1 MKYYIGLDMGTNSV
15 GWAVT
20 DTQYHLIRRK
30 GKDLWG
36 VRLFDEANTAA
47 DRRTHRISRRRLER
61 EKARIAYVKQI
72 FAPAIDELDPGFF
85 QRLDD
90 SKFYEE
96 DKKEHQPFALFADTG
111 YTDRDYY
118 NEFPTVFHLR
128 AELLTSTEPHD
139 VRLVYLAVLNLFKH
153 RGHFL
158 NPGLKEGNIGNLNE
172 LLDQIQELFSEQFD
186 REFPLPEDREQ
197 VERILSDR
205 TLNAS
210 DKLRKIKQMP
220 DIDKKDKAVVEIWK
234 LICGLKATLCVIFE
248 NDSFS
253 EDTKNYGVSFR
264 DGNYEEKLSEIES
277 MLSTESMILFE
288 TIKQVYDWSVLASIM
303 KGDGRTYEYIS
314 MAKVASYEKHQNDL
328 KKLKRVYRR
337 YLPERYDEMFRVMKD
352 NNYSAY
358 VGSVNSM
365 EEKRRRG
372 GKKSDAFFKIVKKD
386 IEGIEDYTGI
396 EDCMSILHDID
407 KNTFLPKQRTSDNG
421 VIPNQV
427 YQAELKKILENAE
440 NYLPFLKEKDP
451 EYHLTASERI
461 LQMFSFHI
469 PYYIGPVK
477 TSENST
483 GWAVRKKLGRVF
495 PWNLEEKIDVKQTS
509 EKFIEN
515 LVREC
520 TYLTDERVLPKN
532 SLLYEKFMVLN
543 ELNNLKVHEEKI
555 SVELKQDIY
564 CDLFRKSGKRVTNK
578 KLLDYLKQKGVIDAD
593 ENEDALSGYD
603 KEKNGFTNTLAN
615 YHKFMEVFKVSVL
628 TDHQTEMAEDIIFY
642 STVYGDSRKFL
653 REKIEEL
660 YGNELTSKQMD
671 RILGYKFKDWGKL
684 SREFLQMEGA
694 DTETGEVMLLIRRM
708 WEENKNLMQLL
719 DANQYTYKTE
729 AENRSR
735 KVEKDLKEITY
746 EDLEDLNLSAPVRR
760 MVWQTIRI
768 VQEIEYAMK
777 EEPERIFVEVTRSEE
792 KEKKRTI
799 SRKERLQRLYESC
812 AEEEPY
818 LAAEIQSREESDFR
832 RKKLYLYYLQK
843 GRCMYSGERISFEK
857 LFDDGYYDIDHIYP
871 RHYVKDDSLENNLVL
886 VKAELN
892 REKTDEFPISEKIRS
907 QQAGWWKSLCD
918 GGFISK
924 EKYRRLTRNQ
934 PFSEEEKIGFVNRQL
949 VETGQGTKAVAE
961 ILTQVFSGRK
971 ANDKVVYAKAGNVSE
986 FRSKYKL
993 LKCREVNDFHHAN
1006 DAYLNIVVGNT
1017 YFTRYTRDARN
1028 FFRERSQN
1036 KTGTGSGDY
1045 GMGRMFDFPVQRG
1058 GCQAWDPKKD
1068 IVTVRKVMAKNTP
1081 IVTRKSYVAHGGI
1094 SDQQIINAEKIRKVG
1109 GVGYIP
1115 IKSSVVN
1122 LTDTQKYG
1130 GFQKVSGAYFFLVEH
1145 EKKNKKI
1152 RSIESMPI
1160 YLLKEYSGKEGLETY
1175 CRKVLNLK
1183 DPNVRWEKIRMSSL
1197 LKINGF
1203 YVYLVG
1209 RSNNRL
1215 IICNAVQLC
1224 LRSEFTDYIR
1234 VIVNAVQKKQDENYL
1249 LAELGRNNE
1258 IAEVSQK
1265 RNVVSPD
1272 RNLALYDELV
1282 KKHKEGIYSKRVN
1295 PVGDKL
1301 YNGRDKFKNLSL
1313 DKQCYVLYQILRLS
1327 RIENDGVDL
1336 QDIGGASK
1344 TGVSMVNKDIS
1355 DLKECKLILQSV
1367 TGLYSQEIDLLSV

>member
-20 DTQYHLIRRK
+20 DTRYHLVRRK

-36 VRLFDEANTAA
+36 VRLFDEAETAA

-85 QRLDD
+85 QRLED

-158 NPGLKEGNIGNLNE
+158 NPGLKEGSIGDLYG

-186 REFPLPEDREQ
+186 REFPLPKDRGQ
-197 VERILSDR
+197 LERILSDR

-210 DKLRKIKQMP
+210 DKLREIKQIP

-234 LICGLKATLCVIFE
+234 LVCGLKGTLRVIFE
-248 NDSFS
+248 NDTFS

-264 DGNYEEKLSEIES
+264 DGNYEEKLPEIES
-277 MLSTESMILFE
+277 MLSTESLILFE
-288 TIKQVYDWSVLASIM
+288 TIKQIYDWGVLASIM

-314 MAKVASYEKHQNDL
+314 MAKVASYEKHKSDL
-328 KKLKRVYRR
+328 KKLKKVYRR
-337 YLPERYDEMFRVMKD
+337 YLPERYDEMFRVMED

-358 VGSVNSM
+358 VGSVNSR
-365 EEKRRRG
+365 EEKSRRG
-372 GKKSDAFFKIVKKD
+372 TAGSEDFPKIVKKD
-386 IEGIEDYTGI
+386 IEGIEGNTEI
-396 EDCMSILHDID
+396 EDCAYILREI
-407 KNTFLPKQRTSDNG
+407 KTNTFLPKQRTSDNG

-477 TSENST
+477 MSENST
-483 GWAVRKKLGRVF
+483 GWAVRKESGKVL

-532 SLLYEKFMVLN
+532 SLLYEKYMVLN

-564 CDLFRKSGKRVTNK
+564 RDLFRKSGKRVTNK

-615 YHKFMEVFKVSVL
+615 YHKFMEVFNVPVL
-628 TDHQTEMAEDIIFY
+628 TDRQTAMAEDIIFY

-684 SREFLQMEGA
+684 SREFLQMKGA
-694 DTETGEVMLLIRRM
+694 DTETGEAMPLIKRM
-708 WEENKNLMQLL
+708 WGENKNLMQLL
-719 DANQYTYKTE
+719 DADRYTYKTE

-735 KVEKDLKEITY
+735 KVEKDLKEITH
-746 EDLEDLNLSAPVRR
+746 EDLEELNLSAPVRR

-768 VQEIEYAMK
+768 VQEIEYVMK

-792 KEKKRTI
+792 KEKKRTV
-799 SRKERLQRLYESC
+799 SRKEKLQKLYDSC

-892 REKTDEFPISEKIRS
+892 REKTDEYPISEKIRS
-907 QQAGWWKSLCD
+907 QQAGWWRSLCD

-924 EKYRRLTRNQ
+924 EKYRRLTRIQ

-961 ILTQVFSGRK
+961 ILTQVFSGGK
-971 ANDKVVYAKAGNVSE
+971 ANDKVVYVKAGNVSE
-986 FRSKYKL
+986 FRNKYKM

-1028 FFRERSQN
+1028 FFRERSQS
-1036 KTGTGSGDY
+1036 KTGTGNGDY
-1045 GMGRMFDFPVQRG
+1045 GMGRMFEFPVQRG
-1058 GCQAWDPKKD
+1058 DCQAWNPEED

-1081 IVTRKSYVAHGGI
+1081 IVTRRSYVAHGKI
-1094 SDQQIINAEKIRKVG
+1094 SDQQIIEARKIKDININN
-1109 GVGYIP
+1109 YIS
-1115 IKSSVVN
+1115 IKSSDEN
-1122 LTDTQKYG
+1122 LKDIHKYG
-1130 GFQKVSGAYFFLVEH
+1130 GYGDVKNAFFFLVEH
-1145 EKKNKKI
+1145 KKKNKI
-1152 RSIESMPI
+1152 VRTIESMPI
-1160 YLLKEYSGKEGLETY
+1160 YLSAKYRGRKELEYCCKEILKLE
-1175 CRKVLNLK
+1175 
-1183 DPNVRWEKIRMSSL
+1183 DPIVRWEKIQVASL

-1203 YVYLVG
+1203 YVYLMG
-1209 RSNNRL
+1209 KSNGGARL
-1215 IICNAVQLC
+1215 RVSNAVQLC
-1224 LRSEFTDYIR
+1224 FKSEWTDYIR
-1234 VIVNAVQKKQDENYL
+1234 MIVKTVENKYDKNYL
-1249 LAELGRNNE
+1249 TLEKENAKNSRKVVITEE
-1258 IAEVSQK
+1258 K
-1265 RNVVSPD
+1265 NV
-1272 RNLALYDELV
+1272 AFYDEFV
-1282 KKHKEGIYSKRVN
+1282 DKYTNKIYSKRPN
-1295 PVGDKL
+1295 PIGDKIL
-1301 YNGRDKFKNLSL
+1301 DHRDDFTNLSI
-1313 DKQCYVLYQILRLS
+1313 DRQCYVLNQLLQI
-1327 RIENDGVDL
+1327 IQIGNGGADL
-1336 QDIGGASK
+1336 KDIGLRPNE
-1344 TGVSMVNKDIS
+1344 GVSTINKNIDG
-1355 DLKECKLILQSV
+1355 LKECTLILQSV